1 MNNLSTLLYRNYAGH
16 YNGWGNFNL
25 AAPNKSLFMIVPINE
40 DTFEIPTFLLN
51 KFINIVNIDYE
62 NNVDA
67 IVVDLNYLY
76 QRSGYKSIDSCIRKV
91 VSTSFEKARL
101 IKIAD
106 VGDHFKS
113 YYGTQGAIFNSD
125 FSPLMMMSWIMKKVP
140 KEDDSSSFEYKFYKP
155 ILRVSPEVFIN
166 KDDSVQRYIINKVVS
181 GVLNID
187 CIACPHIYSSDRF
200 NIDSMCHSFKAKVE
214 IEHCP
219 FVFKKTDI
227 PSIST
232 TDEELLN
239 TVINNIDEVIQ

>member
-16 YNGWGNFNL
+16 YNEWGGFNL

-51 KFINIVNIDYE
+51 KFINIVDKDYE

-67 IVVDLNYLY
+67 IIVDLNYLY
-76 QRSGYKSIDSCIRKV
+76 QKSSYKSIDSCIREV
-91 VSTSFEKARL
+91 ISTNFERARL

-140 KEDDSSSFEYKFYKP
+140 KEDDSSFFEYKFYKP

-166 KDDSVQRYIINKVVS
+166 KDDSVQRYIINKIVS
-181 GVLNID
+181 EVLNIG

-200 NIDSMCHSFKAKVE
+200 NINSMSHSFKAKVE
-214 IEHCP
+214 IEPCP

>member
-1 MNNLSTLLYRNYAGH
+1 MNNLSTLLYGNYAGH
-16 YNGWGNFNL
+16 CNGWRGFNL
-25 AAPNKSLFMIVPINE
+25 AAPNKFLFMIVPINE

-51 KFINIVNIDYE
+51 KFINIVDKDYE

-67 IVVDLNYLY
+67 IVVDLNYLN
-76 QRSGYKSIDSCIRKV
+76 QKSGYKSIDSCIREV
-91 VSTSFEKARL
+91 ISTNFEKAHL

-125 FSPLMMMSWIMKKVP
+125 FFPLMMMSWIMKKVP
-140 KEDDSSSFEYKFYKP
+140 KEDNSSSFEYKFYKP

-166 KDDSVQRYIINKVVS
+166 KDDSVQRYIINKIVS
-181 GVLNID
+181 EVLSID
-187 CIACPHIYSSDRF
+187 CIACPHIYSSNRF
-200 NIDSMCHSFKAKVE
+200 NIDSICHSFKAKVE

-219 FVFKKTDI
+219 FVFKKTDT